1 MTKPRIHLSSFHRFS
16 FRSALVLVA
25 ASSLLAACAL
35 QTAQPTP
42 DLVAPGERA
51 QRQQLEKEH
60 QKLEVELARQRLI
73 LLEKEGQIKVL
84 SQKLDA
90 AIREV
95 VRAMAK
101 LQGLESKAE
110 AASNLAEAEIALNLL
125 ERDGSGREKDSD
137 FIQATQ
143 LLKASTQEFKK
154 ENYGGAL
161 YLASQAKSL
170 IKGEQARSISG
181 ENMPKVEGE
190 VPFSLPLSLRVLT
203 KSNIREG
210 PGPNFKIVFVV
221 EEGARLTGQSH
232 KGLWVRVKS
241 EDGRWGW
248 IFYKLLGPQ

>member
-1 MTKPRIHLSSFHRFS
+1 MTKPRIHLSNFY
-16 FRSALVLVA
+16 RSGLCSVVVLVA
-25 ASSLLAACAL
+25 AGSPLSGCAL
-35 QTAQPTP
+35 RTAQQTP
-42 DLVAPGERA
+42 DFVATGERA

-60 QKLEVELARQRLI
+60 QKLEEELARQRLI
-73 LLEKEGQIKVL
+73 FLEKEAQIKVL
-84 SQKLDA
+84 GQKLDA

-137 FIQATQ
+137 LIQANQ
-143 LLKASTQEFKK
+143 LLKASAQEFKK

-161 YLASQAKSL
+161 YLASQVKSL
-170 IKGEQARSISG
+170 IKGEQARSTSG
-181 ENMPKVEGE
+181 EKIPKVEGE
-190 VPFSLPLSLRVLT
+190 VLFSLPLPLRVLT

-221 EEGARLTGQSH
+221 EEGARLTGQSY
-232 KGLWVRVKS
+232 KGLWVRAKS